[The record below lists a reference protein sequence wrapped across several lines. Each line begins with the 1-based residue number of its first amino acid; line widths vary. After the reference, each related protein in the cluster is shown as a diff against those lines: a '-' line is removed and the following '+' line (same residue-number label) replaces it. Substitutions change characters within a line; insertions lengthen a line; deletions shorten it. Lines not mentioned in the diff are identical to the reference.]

1 MSIFGCRNYTD
12 DDNNTCSKIHTCN
25 HCQKMEALEELTDTQ
40 HRLIKLLKEK
50 LA

>member
-12 DDNNTCSKIHTCN
+12 DNNTCSKLHTCN
-25 HCQKMEALEELTDTQ
+25 HCQKMEALEDLANLQ
-40 HRLIKLLKEK
+40 SRLIELLKDK